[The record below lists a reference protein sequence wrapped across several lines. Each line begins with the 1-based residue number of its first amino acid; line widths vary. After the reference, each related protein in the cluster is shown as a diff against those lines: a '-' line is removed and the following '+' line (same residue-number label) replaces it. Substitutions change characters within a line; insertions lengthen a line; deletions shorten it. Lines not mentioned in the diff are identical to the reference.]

1 MTMTFD
7 PTPEAAA
14 PQNSASPGRR
24 FKRERTAGSG
34 GEAVVMAATAAVSGL
49 NYLYTIIMIWLLP
62 PSQYVVVGS
71 VSALLLIFGT
81 VAGASVPWVLAR
93 EIATSPGDA
102 ERRRRATC
110 FALGAT
116 LVQAIGAAGVTC
128 LVAAHYATPVALIIA
143 SVAVIVIFAASTAA
157 GYLQGQLRFGLL
169 AVLRVSEVVIKM
181 ATGTVLVLAGHGAG
195 GAIAG
200 FAFGAA
206 AVAVVGGLCM
216 SSDLRRVRGA
226 LFDRALWSATAG
238 LLSIQ
243 GGVAVLASLDVVV
256 ASLAVG
262 TSTQL
267 ATYQAA
273 NILGRVPLFI
283 GAALSIVVFP
293 RLAVLVS
300 RRAVDIRESLR
311 LYARVCLPA
320 AVVIMTAPASLIS
333 RLFPHSYGNVAAIL
347 PWAALAGLGIGL
359 VNLATTYFQAAGII
373 RRPALVLL
381 AGIGA
386 GAGLDY
392 FGMRVAGPKGLALAV
407 AFQAA
412 AVSAALLW
420 YCWRIWPGSLR
431 SLGRTVAASVLLAAP
446 LFAARSSLA
455 VWAVAALIF
464 AVIPVAEAL
473 HRAGRAGS
481 VAGGRARVLHLGY
494 EDPRRPGAGGGS
506 VRTHEINRRLARDYD
521 ITVVCAAYP
530 GCETRLEDGVLYT
543 HAGKAGGPWLSIL
556 SYFAAI
562 PLTLWRHPS
571 DLVVED
577 FGAPFSSVAVPWLTH
592 RPVIGVVQ
600 WLFAEQK
607 TQQYRLPFHLVERV
621 GVRAHRRMIAVSEEL
636 GGMLRRRN
644 RLAEVAVVANG
655 LDAGAFVP
663 RQLPR
668 QGIAY
673 LGRLE
678 IAQKGLDLLLR
689 AFAQVAGDIEQDLH
703 IGGDGPDLEALAA
716 LADSLGVS
724 SRVHF
729 LGRVEAHNRFCWLAG
744 ADLLA
749 MPSRYE
755 TFGMVAAEALAVG
768 TPVVAFDIPCLRE
781 VVGDRSGILVPPFD
795 VDGYA
800 RALRVVASD
809 RRLAADLGRSGPAQV
824 GGLRW
829 DTLARTQGRLY
840 RAALEDWPF
849 ESDQTLEENP
859 AGDDAAGSS
868 PSLEQH
874 EILETV

>member
-1 MTMTFD
+1 MTMTLD
-7 PTPEAAA
+7 PTAPVAARPA
-14 PQNSASPGRR
+14 PAGAGHQS
-24 FKRERTAGSG
+24 KRERAAGSG
-34 GEAVVMAATAAVSGL
+34 GETVVMAATAAVSGL

-93 EIATSPGDA
+93 EVATSPHDPD
-102 ERRRRATC
+102 RRRKAAC

-116 LVQAIGAAGVTC
+116 LIQAVGAAGVTC
-128 LVAAHYATPVALIIA
+128 LVAVEYAAPVTLIIA
-143 SVAVIVIFAASTAA
+143 SVAVIVIYAASTAA
-157 GYLQGQLRFGLL
+157 GYLQGQMRFGLL
-169 AVLRVSEVVIKM
+169 AALRVSEVVIKM

-206 AVAVVGGLCM
+206 AVAAVGGWCM
-216 SSDLRRVRGA
+216 SSDLRWVRGA

-243 GGVAVLASLDVVV
+243 GGVAVLASLDIVV
-256 ASLAVG
+256 ASVAVG

-300 RRAVDIRESLR
+300 RRAADIRDSLR
-311 LYARVCLPA
+311 LYARVCVPA
-320 AVVIMTAPASLIS
+320 AVVIMTAPSSLVS
-333 RLFPHSYGNVAAIL
+333 HLFPASYGNVASIL

-373 RRPALVLL
+373 RRPTLILA
-381 AGIGA
+381 AGIVA

-392 FGMRVAGPKGLALAV
+392 IGMRAAGPKGLALAV
-407 AFQAA
+407 AVQAA
-412 AVSAALLW
+412 AVSAALLRD
-420 YCWRIWPGSLR
+420 CHRIWPGALR
-431 SLGRTVAASVLLAAP
+431 SLWRTAAASVLLAAP

-455 VWAVAALIF
+455 VWAAAAVVF
-464 AVIPVAEAL
+464 AILPVLEAVRQV
-473 HRAGRAGS
+473 HRAGS
-481 VAGGRARVLHLGY
+481 VGSGRPRVLHLGY

-506 VRTHEINRRLARDYD
+506 VRTHEINRKLARDYD

-530 GCETRLEDGVLYT
+530 GCETRLEDGVRYT
-543 HAGKAGGPWLSIL
+543 HAGVAAGPWMSIL
-556 SYFAAI
+556 SYFATI

-592 RPVIGVVQ
+592 RPVVGVVQ

-607 TQQYRLPFHLVERV
+607 HQQYRLPFHLVERV
-621 GVRAHRRMIAVSEEL
+621 GVRAQRRMIAVSDEL
-636 GGMLRRRN
+636 GRILQHRN
-644 RLAEVAVVANG
+644 GRAEVAVVANG
-655 LDAGAFVP
+655 LDADAFVP
-663 RQLPR
+663 RHLPR

-678 IAQKGLDLLLR
+678 IAQKGLDLLLQ
-689 AFAQVAGDIEQDLH
+689 AFAQVAGEIHQDLH
-703 IGGDGPDLEALAA
+703 IGGDGPDRDALAA
-716 LADSLGVS
+716 LANSLGIG

-729 LGRVEAHNRFCWLAG
+729 IGRVEAHDRFEWLAG

-781 VVGDRSGILVPPFD
+781 VVGERSGLIVPAFD
-795 VDGYA
+795 IDSYA
-800 RALRVVASD
+800 HALRAVATD
-809 RRLAADLGRSGPAQV
+809 RQLAAELGRSGPAQV
-824 GGLRW
+824 AGLRW
-829 DTLARTQGRLY
+829 DALAATQGHLY
-840 RAALEDWPF
+840 QAALEDRAFNLNQIF
-849 ESDQTLEENP
+849 EAVPVGNHAADQTPTLER
-859 AGDDAAGSS
+859 
-868 PSLEQH
+868 QQ
-874 EILETV
+874 ILETV